1 MVKPNFFVVGA
12 LKSGTTAMCEY
23 LGRHPEIFIPSS
35 KEINYFGSDLEL
47 RLPRLTEEQYLEWHF
62 AEAGVEPR
70 VGDGSVWYLYTKRA
84 AAEIHAFDP
93 DARIVIMLRNP
104 VDALYSL
111 HSQFLYT
118 GDEDIRDFGQ
128 ALAAE
133 PDRRNGDRIPEGTS
147 FPEMLYY
154 REVAAYADQV
164 ARFLDTFGRG
174 QVEVHLFDDFVRD
187 TAAVYR
193 SILQF
198 LEVDPGFTT
207 RFQVVNPNKEIRNKP
222 VQEFLKTP
230 PSLVRRIGRWV
241 LPGYESRER
250 LRRRLI
256 GWNTR
261 NQDRAPMDRTLRER
275 LTAEF
280 VPEVRRLET
289 LLDRDL
295 SRWRSP

>member
-35 KEINYFGSDLEL
+35 KEINYFGSDMNL
-47 RLPRLTEEQYLEWHF
+47 RVPRLTAEQYLDWHY
-62 AEAGVEPR
+62 AEVAGEQR
-70 VGDGSVWYLYTKRA
+70 VGDGSVWYLYTRMA

-118 GDEDIRDFGQ
+118 GDEDIRDFQ
-128 ALAAE
+128 EALEAE
-133 PDRRNGDRIPEGTS
+133 TDRKNGRRIPSRTS

-154 REVAAYADQV
+154 RDVVAYTEQV
-164 ARFLDTFGRG
+164 RRFLHRFGAN
-174 QVEVHLFDDFVRD
+174 QVQVHLFDDFVRD

-193 SILQF
+193 SILRF
-198 LEVDPGFTT
+198 LEVAPGFTT
-207 RFQVVNPNKEIRNKP
+207 RFQVINPNKETRNRSIP
-222 VQEFLKTP
+222 EFLKTR
-230 PSLVRRIGRWV
+230 PSWIRTIARSVM
-241 LPGYESRER
+241 PGYERRER
-250 LRRRLI
+250 LRRRMI

-261 NQDRAPMDRTLRER
+261 NPDRPEMDRALQER
-275 LTAEF
+275 LTREF
-280 VPEVRRLET
+280 APEVQKLEA
-289 LLDRDL
+289 LLGRDL
-295 SRWRSP
+295 SHWRVP